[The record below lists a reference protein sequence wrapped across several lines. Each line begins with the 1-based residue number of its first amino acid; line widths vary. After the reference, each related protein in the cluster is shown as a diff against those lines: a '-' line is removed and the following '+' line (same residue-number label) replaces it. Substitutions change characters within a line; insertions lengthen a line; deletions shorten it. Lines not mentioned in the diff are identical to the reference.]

1 MQRKVAGDTT
11 LLMNKSNSP
20 THAIKPSMP
29 FISLRAF
36 FFSFLL
42 SSSVTLILAA
52 IEKSD
57 CLIMSSAETYLYA
70 IYIEDAMTSRSS
82 GNEATP
88 PQKKIFLQKDRSP
101 DSNTARIKPIDQI
114 FSWARKR
121 PCILQYATFSS
132 PDFWLVAV
140 NYNETFF

>member
-11 LLMNKSNSP
+11 FLMNKSNSP

-29 FISLRAF
+29 FTSLRAF

-57 CLIMSSAETYLYA
+57 CLIMSSAETHLYA

-101 DSNTARIKPIDQI
+101 DSNTARIKPIDQSRSLVGREKGLAFCSMQLFQVRI
-114 FSWARKR
+114 SG
-121 PCILQYATFSS
+121 
-132 PDFWLVAV
+132 WLP
-140 NYNETFF
+140 